1 LEIILDKNIS
11 ENDNIMDLEEVKNN
25 DKKKKVVLKPIVIFI
40 N

>member
-11 ENDNIMDLEEVKNN
+11 ENDDIMDLEEMKNN

>member
-11 ENDNIMDLEEVKNN
+11 ENDDIMDLEEVKNN

>member
-1 LEIILDKNIS
+1 MEIILDKNIS
-11 ENDNIMDLEEVKNN
+11 ENDDIMDLEEMKNN